1 MSRGGRNHRI
11 SVSSDSAGR
20 EIVIVRPNHKRLPYL
35 YGSKWLYAGFVAYWA
50 TVCLLPWR
58 AIGRSD
64 GVKVFVDVMASLI
77 PSVVGLTNDVHF
89 MPAPALEA
97 LLAFL
102 HLSGWLF
109 LGVMAFFLYPVA
121 FRPNVKPSRL
131 KLLGA
136 IAVCGGVFIFFVALM
151 HWSPGIT
158 RGDASDAFHD
168 SLVKIAFVYVA
179 LYWMLGFLFGIW
191 GGALISLFLP
201 LRVEGDD

>member
-1 MSRGGRNHRI
+1 M
-11 SVSSDSAGR
+11 
-20 EIVIVRPNHKRLPYL
+20 IVRPNHKRLPYL

-64 GVKVFVDVMASLI
+64 GVQMFVDVMASLI

-121 FRPNVKPSRL
+121 FRPNVKPSRW
-131 KLLGA
+131 KLLNAVG
-136 IAVCGGVFIFFVALM
+136 VCGGVFAFLVAIL

-158 RGDASDAFHD
+158 RGEASDVFHD
-168 SLVKIAFVYVA
+168 SLVRITFAYMFF
-179 LYWMLGFLFGIW
+179 YWVMGGMLGIW